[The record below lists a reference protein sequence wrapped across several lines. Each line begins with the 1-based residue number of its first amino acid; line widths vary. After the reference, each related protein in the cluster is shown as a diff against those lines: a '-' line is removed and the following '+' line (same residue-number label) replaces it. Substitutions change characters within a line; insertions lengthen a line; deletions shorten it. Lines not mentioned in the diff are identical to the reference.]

1 MAQMDNEQLRS
12 DLLDLQR
19 TLAEERRCLDNHS
32 VAELQVVLRFK
43 ETLLG
48 RLRKIR
54 VLPTDPEL
62 LALLQQVRSEN
73 EANKELCGNRLR
85 FLRQASR
92 KLSGT
97 GRGCGAYGA
106 NGIVTTVVSSGTFFM
121 GRM

>member
-19 TLAEERRCLDNHS
+19 TLAEERRCLDNRC

-54 VLPTDPEL
+54 ILPTDPEL
-62 LALLQQVRSEN
+62 RELLQQLRAEN
-73 EANKELCGNRLR
+73 ETNKELCRNRIH

-92 KLSGT
+92 KLCGAGPGT
-97 GRGCGAYGA
+97 GAYGA
-106 NGIVTTVVSSGTFFM
+106 NGIVATVVSSGTFFL